1 VARPSGWPKN
11 VSFPTDAKLLHA
23 ATSGLNG
30 LPRKHGVCQVRK
42 VPNTEVSNGSATSPW
57 AKYPLFCALLPT
69 PVWHVVQPILALKD
83 CPEAG
88 RFPKIPAMLLEKQ
101 CYR

>member
-42 VPNTEVSNGSATSPW
+42 VPNTEVSNGCSRLRRRQNIPFFVRFCRRQFGTS
-57 AKYPLFCALLPT
+57 CN
-69 PVWHVVQPILALKD
+69 
-83 CPEAG
+83 
-88 RFPKIPAMLLEKQ
+88 RF
-101 CYR
+101 